1 MNKWSNIFSDPEKIF
16 KYSLLLFTIVFL
28 FTRLQYFLL
37 YPVLVL
43 SSDSASYCAVA
54 LDLLNSDTPVFDIR
68 TPAYPVFLFLIWLFS
83 KSFFAVAL
91 IQSLFT
97 LITGY
102 IFLFI
107 ISKTYSRYT
116 FLFSLMLCI
125 NISSSYFLVLEK
137 ALLTEGIFVN
147 FLIVNA
153 GLLIYAL
160 RKNLTSA
167 WALYSVS
174 IALLILIRPAALFL
188 FGVLAI
194 LVLFFI
200 VNRYKLKYYVSLILP
215 LSVIIF
221 GLCSYNYYTLRLFT
235 ITPFGEANLSGVT
248 ILFMEPSDEYPEI
261 VNEAINN
268 TLDSIPRTQKNYIR
282 NSWGISELYHTFNEN
297 FYRQVNFTESLMRL
311 DPALNFVAIQPIMR
325 MVSVDAIKKSP
336 RSYLKFVMCNFMFFF
351 NNQRI
356 TMNYYDQM
364 ATVFTRTVIDQ
375 KYLKELTSGRWRMI
389 SSDLSDN
396 EKVAD
401 FFGEEI
407 AAQKTLKN
415 VNVNSE
421 GSVEIDDSVYRSIY
435 ELSEIIYNTVFRNF
449 LWIILYF
456 VVFGLSIFKLYK
468 SRFKNAEALIPFLLC
483 MTFIFKAVLVSLV
496 EVSLARYSYTVEFVY
511 YFSLPFLLIML
522 TNNKLNSNNSEEI
535 KQ

>member
-1 MNKWSNIFSDPEKIF
+1 MS
-16 KYSLLLFTIVFL
+16 
-28 FTRLQYFLL
+28 
-37 YPVLVL
+37 
-43 SSDSASYCAVA
+43 
-54 LDLLNSDTPVFDIR
+54 
-68 TPAYPVFLFLIWLFS
+68 
-83 KSFFAVAL
+83 
-91 IQSLFT
+91 
-97 LITGY
+97 
-102 IFLFI
+102 
-107 ISKTYSRYT
+107 
-116 FLFSLMLCI
+116 
-125 NISSSYFLVLEK
+125 
-137 ALLTEGIFVN
+137 
-147 FLIVNA
+147 
-153 GLLIYAL
+153 
-160 RKNLTSA
+160 
-167 WALYSVS
+167 
-174 IALLILIRPAALFL
+174 
-188 FGVLAI
+188 
-194 LVLFFI
+194 
-200 VNRYKLKYYVSLILP
+200 
-215 LSVIIF
+215 
-221 GLCSYNYYTLRLFT
+221 
-235 ITPFGEANLSGVT
+235 
-248 ILFMEPSDEYPEI
+248 
-261 VNEAINN
+261 
-268 TLDSIPRTQKNYIR
+268 
-282 NSWGISELYHTFNEN
+282 
-297 FYRQVNFTESLMRL
+297 
-311 DPALNFVAIQPIMR
+311 
-325 MVSVDAIKKSP
+325 
-336 RSYLKFVMCNFMFFF
+336 NFMFFF

-421 GSVEIDDSVYRSIY
+421 GSVEIGDSVYRSIY
-435 ELSEIIYNTVFRNF
+435 ELSEKIYNTVFRNF